1 MKVTCASYFHHLFL
15 TLQTQIMNGG
25 EIIAKV
31 LQKQGV
37 KFLFTLC
44 GGHVSPIFVAA
55 HKIGIRVI
63 DTRHEVNAVFAA
75 DAVSRLSGVPGVAVV
90 TAGPGLTNTV
100 TAVKNAALAQSPL
113 ILLGG
118 GAATILKG
126 RGSLQDIDQLSIM
139 KAVCKYSTTISK
151 VKEIVPTIEKA
162 FAIAQEGVPGPV
174 YIECPIDTLF
184 GEELVRSWYGAK
196 SAEEPPKNFQERIVQ
211 WYINNHAKNLFAGK
225 ENVDFN
231 LPAQK
236 ISYPKHS
243 AAQMDKAISKIKA
256 ATKPVMLIGSGA
268 MMNPKKANNLANAVS
283 KLGIPVYLSGMGRGL
298 LGKENDLQMRH
309 HRKDCIKESDLII
322 LAGVPNDF
330 RLDYG
335 NHIGGRKFISIN
347 RSKEDLTK
355 NKTPTLAIHADPQD
369 FIIALSEKMQGNY
382 SSWLESLRARDA
394 KREANIN
401 EQANAEVNRG
411 INPIKLFRNL
421 EPELEENTILIADG
435 GDFVATSAYTLRPWK
450 PLSWL
455 DPGVFG
461 TLGVGAGFALGAKL
475 VFPEKDVWIIYGD
488 GSAGY
493 SLMEYDTFVRHNLP
507 VISVIGN
514 DACWSQIARDQVE
527 FLQSDC
533 AMNLALSDY
542 QNIGKA
548 FGAEGVRVENLDQFN
563 AAVVEA
569 KTLSRKGTP
578 YIINA
583 IIGKTDFRKGSISM

>member
-1 MKVTCASYFHHLFL
+1 
-15 TLQTQIMNGG
+15 MNGG

-44 GGHVSPIFVAA
+44 GGHVSPIFVSAQN
-55 HKIGIRVI
+55 IGIRVV

-75 DAVSRLSGVPGVAVV
+75 DAVSRLTGVPGVAVV
-90 TAGPGLTNTV
+90 TAGPGLTNTI

-118 GAATILKG
+118 AAATILKG

-139 KAVCKYSTTISK
+139 RAVCKWSTTINK

-162 FAIAQEGVPGPV
+162 FRIAQEGVPGPV
-174 YIECPIDTLF
+174 FVECPIDTLY

-196 SAEEPPKNFQERIVQ
+196 SKETPPKNFQERIVQ
-211 WYINNHAKNLFAGK
+211 WYINYHAKNLFEGK
-225 ENVDFN
+225 DKVNFN
-231 LPAQK
+231 APVQK
-236 ISYPKHS
+236 VSYPCHS
-243 AAQMDKAISKIKA
+243 ASQINKALDRIKS
-256 ATKPVMLIGSGA
+256 ATKPVMLVGSGA
-268 MMNPKKANNLANAVS
+268 MMNPQKADELAAAITR
-283 KLGIPVYLSGMGRGL
+283 LGIPVYLSGMGRGL
-298 LGKENDLQMRH
+298 LGKENSLQMRH
-309 HRKDCIKESDLII
+309 HRKDAIKESDLII

-335 NHIGGRKFISIN
+335 NHIGGRNFISIN
-347 RSKEDLTK
+347 RSTEDLNK
-355 NKTPTLAIHADPQD
+355 NKTPTLGIHADPQD
-369 FIIALSEKMQGNY
+369 FLIALSQKLQGNY
-382 SSWLESLRARDA
+382 SSWIEHLRARDA
-394 KREANIN
+394 KREINIDT
-401 EQANAEVNRG
+401 QASAPVNAG
-411 INPIKLFRNL
+411 INPIQLFREL
-421 EPELEENTILIADG
+421 EPMLADNTILVADG
-435 GDFVATSAYTLRPWK
+435 GDFVATSAYTLRPRK

-527 FLQSDC
+527 FLKSDC
-533 AMNLALSDY
+533 AMNLAYSDY
-542 QNIGKA
+542 QNIGQA
-548 FGAEGVRVENLDQFN
+548 FGAGGARVENLDAFKQ
-563 AAVVEA
+563 AAKEA
-569 KTLSRKGTP
+569 IDHSRKGTP

>member
-1 MKVTCASYFHHLFL
+1 MH
-15 TLQTQIMNGG
+15 GG
-25 EIIAKV
+25 EIIART
-31 LQKQGV
+31 LQKHGV
-37 KFLFTLC
+37 KYLFTLC
-44 GGHVSPIFVAA
+44 GGHVSPIFVSAQN
-55 HKIGIRVI
+55 IGIRVI
-63 DTRHEVNAVFAA
+63 DTRHEVNSVFAA

-90 TAGPGLTNTV
+90 TAGPGLTNTI

-126 RGSLQDIDQLSIM
+126 RGSLQDIDQMSIM
-139 KAVCKYSTTISK
+139 RAVCKHSMSISK
-151 VKEIVPTIEKA
+151 VKDIVCTLDKA

-174 YIECPIDTLF
+174 FVECPIDTLY

-196 SAEEPPKNFQERIVQ
+196 SKETPPKNLQERIVQ

-225 ENVDFN
+225 DSVKLDTPVQSF
-231 LPAQK
+231 
-236 ISYPKHS
+236 SYPTHS
-243 AAQMDKAISKIKA
+243 SSQIDKVISKLKS
-256 ATKPVMLIGSGA
+256 ATKPVMLVGSGA
-268 MMNPKKANNLANAVS
+268 MMNPKKANDLAAAVT

-298 LGKENDLQMRH
+298 LGKENNLQMRH
-309 HRKDCIKESDLII
+309 HRKDAIKESDLII

-335 NHIGGRKFISIN
+335 NHIGGRKFVSIN
-347 RSKEDLTK
+347 RSREDLNK
-355 NKTPTLAIHADPQD
+355 NKTPTVGVHADPQD
-369 FIIALSEKMQGNY
+369 FLIALSAKYQGNF
-382 SSWLESLRARDA
+382 SSWIETLRARDA

-401 EQANAEVNRG
+401 EQAVLPTNIGV
-411 INPIKLFRNL
+411 NPIKLFRDL
-421 EPELEENTILIADG
+421 EPQLDDNTILIADG
-435 GDFVATSAYTLRPWK
+435 GDFVATSAYTLRPRA

-514 DACWSQIARDQVE
+514 DACWTQIARDQVD
-527 FLQSDC
+527 FLKSDC
-533 AMNLALSDY
+533 AMNLAYSDY
-542 QNIGKA
+542 QKIA
-548 FGAEGVRVENLDQFN
+548 ECFGAEGVRIETMEAFN
-563 AAVVEA
+563 NAVTKA
-569 KTLSRKGTP
+569 KETSRKGKSFV
-578 YIINA
+578 INA
-583 IIGKTDFRKGSISM
+583 IIGKTEFRKGSISM